1 MTTTRLTLANL
12 LLGVLLNIASAQ
24 GQEVVEQDKWKAMPG
39 TQSSDLA
46 KTIIVTLVSSAGH
59 SWPDGRQ
66 AIVTFWRSGATYL
79 RCIDY
84 FEQDMTPSGGI
95 CYEPVQ
101 ER

>member
-1 MTTTRLTLANL
+1 MTTTRMTLVYL
-12 LLGVLLNIASAQ
+12 LLGSLLDIASVQ

-39 TQSSDLA
+39 TQSADVA
-46 KTIIVTLVSSAGH
+46 KMLLVTLVSSAAH

-84 FEQDMTPSGGI
+84 FEQDMTSSGGV
-95 CYEPVQ
+95 CYQPIQ
-101 ER
+101 E